1 VNILEETVLEVRS
14 YMKILA
20 NDIKVYTIY
29 IQQLIKN
36 YQTFIL
42 GIFIL

>member
-1 VNILEETVLEVRS
+1 
-14 YMKILA
+14 MKILA

-29 IQQLIKN
+29 IQQLLKN
-36 YQTFIL
+36 YQTYIL